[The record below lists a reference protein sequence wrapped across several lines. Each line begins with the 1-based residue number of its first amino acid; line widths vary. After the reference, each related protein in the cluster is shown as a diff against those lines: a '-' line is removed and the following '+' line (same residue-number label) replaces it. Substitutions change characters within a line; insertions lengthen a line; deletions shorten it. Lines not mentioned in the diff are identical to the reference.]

1 MIKAQTTLA
10 RELPIVSEAAATGP
24 ERDSADAPL
33 VARIRAGD
41 EHAFEIL
48 MARYQAPLFRYLRGL
63 VGDQEQARDL
73 VQETFARYIS
83 AKSTFTDKASPFTML
98 YRIATNASIDRLRRR
113 KTATEEELDP
123 ETRAGDLGGEPRR
136 IENLHDLAQLTRGLS
151 EEELTVAVL
160 HHLDGYTQDAIA
172 SSLDLSRKTVG
183 KILARFEDHV
193 KKRAARLGFTDQR
206 KASDG

>member
-1 MIKAQTTLA
+1 MTCEMPRSGDGDDIADLYRRHAPALQRRCA
-10 RELPIVSEAAATGP
+10 SIVGNSE
-24 ERDSADAPL
+24 E
-33 VARIRAGD
+33 
-41 EHAFEIL
+41 
-48 MARYQAPLFRYLRGL
+48 
-63 VGDQEQARDL
+63 ARDL

-83 AKSTFTDKASPFTML
+83 ARANWTDRASPFTVL

-113 KTATEEELDP
+113 KTAGEEELDP
-123 ETRAGDLGGEPRR
+123 ETRTGDLGGEPKR

-193 KKRAARLGFTDQR
+193 KKRAARLGFATQR
-206 KASDG
+206 RASDG